1 MDPRLRRALSGA
13 VVLALALLG
22 AFIGALLAPSAH
34 ARIGP
39 LTVSVQIRPS
49 LHPGSQVQLAPFGS
63 VHFNT
68 HEAPVAVNASIQTV
82 DADQAQEVL
91 QSAASLQDLEQKAPD
106 RLRAAVIRAAMFTAI
121 CALVGAGLLGA
132 IGLRT
137 IRGTAEA
144 LALALAV
151 VVGVSSAAVVTFDED
166 SLASPRFSG
175 LLDRAPYVVGQTQ
188 GLVKRLESY
197 RSGLADFVDSVT
209 ALYAVGAR
217 LPDSAPGSA
226 GGNVITVLHISDI
239 HDNPLGFDLTA
250 RLAKQFSVDAVIDTG
265 DVTTNGTPLEAT
277 QLARIG
283 QLGVP
288 YVFVR
293 GNHDSASTQAAVASE
308 KNAVVLDDRV
318 ATVAGL
324 TIAGIGDPR
333 FTPVEGSAAPDRPEA
348 VAADTQLAG
357 TIRTYDAA
365 HPDDPVDLALVH
377 DPSAADPLA
386 GTVPLV
392 LAGHLHKREVR
403 TVGPTTILV
412 EGTTGGALITSDGL
426 VKAGEGQALPLDAS
440 LLYFSRSGPDRGRLL
455 AYDEVTVGGLGLTSV
470 SITRTVLRPG
480 EIGIPGQLPTPSP
493 SGSSGLPTTP
503 GATPGAGVPS
513 GSSSG

>member
-13 VVLALALLG
+13 IVVGLALFG
-22 AFIGALLAPSAH
+22 AFVGALLAPSAH
-34 ARIGP
+34 ARVGP
-39 LTVSVQIRPS
+39 LTVSVQLRPS

-68 HEAPVAVNASIQTV
+68 HEAPVAVDASIQTV

-91 QSAASLQDLEQKAPD
+91 QSAASLSDLEQKAPD
-106 RLRAAVIRAAMFTAI
+106 RMKAAVIRAALASAVCT
-121 CALVGAGLLGA
+121 LVGAGLMGA

-137 IRGTAEA
+137 LRGAAET
-144 LALALAV
+144 LAVALAV
-151 VVGVSSAAVVTFDED
+151 VIGVGSAAVATFDED

-217 LPDSAPGSA
+217 LPESAPGSA
-226 GGNVITVLHISDI
+226 AGNLITVLHISDI

-277 QLARIG
+277 QLQRIG

-293 GNHDSASTQAAVASE
+293 GNHDSSSTQAAVAGQQ
-308 KNAVVLDDRV
+308 NAVVLDDQV

-333 FTPVEGSAAPDRPEA
+333 FTPVEGSAAPDRPRA
-348 VAADTQLAG
+348 VAADTRLAA
-357 TIRTYDAA
+357 TIRAYDAA
-365 HPDDPVDLALVH
+365 HLDDPVDLALVH
-377 DPSAADPLA
+377 DPTAAGPLA
-386 GTVPLV
+386 DTVPLV

-403 TVGPTTILV
+403 TIGQTTVLV

-480 EIGIPGQLPTPSP
+480 EIQTPAQLATPSPTGTGSSPSATASP
-493 SGSSGLPTTP
+493 SGSTASG
-503 GATPGAGVPS
+503 
-513 GSSSG
+513 

>member
-1 MDPRLRRALSGA
+1 MDPRLRRALGGA
-13 VVLALALLG
+13 LVVGLALGG
-22 AFIGALLAPSAH
+22 AFVGALLAPNAH

-39 LTVSVQIRPS
+39 LTVSVDIRPS
-49 LHPGSQVQLAPFGS
+49 VHPGSQVQLAPFGS

-82 DADQAQEVL
+82 DADQAQQVL
-91 QSAASLQDLEQKAPD
+91 QSPASLQDLEQKAPD
-106 RLRAAVIRAAMFTAI
+106 RLRAAVIRAGMSTAL
-121 CALVGAGLLGA
+121 CALIGAGLLGA

-137 IRGTAEA
+137 LRGTAETVA
-144 LALALAV
+144 LALAAV
-151 VVGVSSAAVVTFDED
+151 IGVSVSAVATFDQD

-209 ALYAVGAR
+209 ALYAVGSQ
-217 LPDSAPGSA
+217 LPESVQGSA
-226 GGNVITVLHISDI
+226 SGDVITVLHISDI

-250 RLAKQFSVDAVIDTG
+250 RLAKQFNVDAVIDTG

-277 QLARIG
+277 QLDRIG

-288 YVFVR
+288 YVFIR
-293 GNHDSASTQAAVASE
+293 GNHDSVSTQAAVASQ

-348 VAADTQLAG
+348 VAADAQLAG
-357 TIRTYDAA
+357 TIQAYDAA
-365 HPDDPVDLALVH
+365 HPEEPVDFALVH
-377 DPSAADPLA
+377 DPTAADPLA

-403 TVGPTTILV
+403 TIGDTTILV

-440 LLYFSRSGPDRGRLL
+440 LLYFAKSGPERGRLL

-480 EIGIPGQLPTPSP
+480 EIQTPGQMPTPSP
-493 SGSSGLPTTP
+493 TSTLP
-503 GATPGAGVPS
+503 GPS
-513 GSSSG
+513 GSLGPSGPSGSIGASG